1 MAEALGWE
9 LRDVMK
15 ATALAW
21 DVVTTRGTGMSELP
35 EVGAGGG
42 GRRVEVPCRD
52 LQTVC

>member
-1 MAEALGWE
+1 MAKALGWE

-21 DVVTTRGTGMSELP
+21 AVVTARGTGRSEPP

-42 GRRVEVPCRD
+42 EG
-52 LQTVC
+52 